1 MMDVRVIRLLAHTRA
16 RAAAND
22 LRLLTTTT
30 MIRSSP
36 PTCNAPS
43 RPLAVGGN
51 RSIIG
56 CVLYN
61 SCRESGD
68 HGP

>member
-1 MMDVRVIRLLAHTRA
+1 
-16 RAAAND
+16 
-22 LRLLTTTT
+22 

-36 PTCNAPS
+36 SACNVPS